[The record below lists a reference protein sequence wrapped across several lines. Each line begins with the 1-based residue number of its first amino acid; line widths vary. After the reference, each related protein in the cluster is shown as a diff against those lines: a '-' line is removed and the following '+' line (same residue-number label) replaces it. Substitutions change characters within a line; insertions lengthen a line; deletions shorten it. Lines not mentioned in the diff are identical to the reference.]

1 MRINLTL
8 AGGGRKRSGK
18 AATPAML
25 PPIMAAVAPPKVA
38 APTPKPVQTPAPV
51 QAPAPAKVFDPA
63 TGGNVNAA
71 LTPAQTAAKAKRR
84 KGAENIRNVGGGRG
98 AEIENAVRGLKQLT
112 GQ

>member
-8 AGGGRKRSGK
+8 AGGGRRRSGK
-18 AATPAML
+18 ATPPKMIA
-25 PPIMAAVAPPKVA
+25 PVIAAVSQPKVA
-38 APTPKPVQTPAPV
+38 TPTPVQTPAPV
-51 QAPAPAKVFDPA
+51 QAPAPAQVFDPA